1 MLSGAQI
8 RTLADPTGFEDQPAS
23 CRQNENLESS
33 DPLGVNVEVPKLN
46 LRPSGYEPDDLPE
59 VVTPTGFEPQ
69 EVVPRGGITPPE
81 ELVDSGILPDN
92 VITQLRAL
100 KAARSRQGR

>member
-1 MLSGAQI
+1 
-8 RTLADPTGFEDQPAS
+8 
-23 CRQNENLESS
+23 
-33 DPLGVNVEVPKLN
+33 
-46 LRPSGYEPDDLPE
+46 

-81 ELVDSGILPDN
+81 EPVDSGILPDN

-100 KAARSRQGR
+100 KRDSGWTQEEMAKLIGISRPQLANACQQRFGLGRESMARLYHLLAHPPPVRQASLFSG